1 MADQVAVRPS
11 TDSGGVESLT
21 WRERLDDFR
30 QRYLWSYLF
39 IAPMIILIAVFLFF
53 PLVDALII
61 SFQKIGIAR
70 DEVTQWVGFANF
82 VSTVTDSV
90 WQRALLNTFIFTVV
104 TVGADL
110 VLSLLLAWL
119 IFPLSSSAQSF
130 FKACYYLPVH
140 IGGIMVAL
148 VWYWMFDPTEGVLN
162 YLIGLA
168 GVPHQNWIADPNFA
182 LQSLMLIPILSGH
195 GAGVIL
201 YLAAMGGIPKTLYEA
216 ADIDAAS
223 AWSKLKNVTWP
234 LLKPTTLYVVIT
246 GTIGSF
252 QVFDLIYVLTRGGP
266 DFATVT
272 LVYLVYQVAFEQYSF
287 GLASAQA
294 FVLAAIIVVLS
305 LAQFRFLA
313 SDVEY

>member
-1 MADQVAVRPS
+1 MSERAAIGRS
-11 TDSGGVESLT
+11 TRAPSLT
-21 WRERLDDFR
+21 LLERLDDFR
-30 QRYLWSYLF
+30 QKYLWSYLF
-39 IAPMIILIAVFLFF
+39 IAPMIVLIAVFLFY
-53 PLVDALII
+53 PLVDAFII

-70 DEVTQWVGFANF
+70 DEATQWVGVANF
-82 VSTVTDSV
+82 VNTVEDSV
-90 WQRALLNTFIFTVV
+90 WQRALLNTFIFTIV
-104 TVGADL
+104 TVSADL

-119 IFPLSSSAQSF
+119 IFPLSSGAQSF

-148 VWYWMFDPTEGVLN
+148 VWYWMFDPTQGVLN

-168 GVPHQNWIADPNFA
+168 GVPHQHWIADPNFA
-182 LQSLMLIPILSGH
+182 LQSLMLIPIMSGH
-195 GAGVIL
+195 GGGVIL
-201 YLAAMGGIPKTLYEA
+201 YLAAMGAIPRTLYEA

-223 AWSKLKNVTWP
+223 AWSKLKNITWP

-266 DFATVT
+266 NFATIT

-294 FVLAAIIVVLS
+294 FILAAIIVVLS
-305 LAQFRFLA
+305 LIQFRFL
-313 SDVEY
+313 STDVEY

>member
-1 MADQVAVRPS
+1 MAERVALPPTR
-11 TDSGGVESLT
+11 SGEVESRAF
-21 WRERLDDFR
+21 RERLDDFR
-30 QRYLWSYLF
+30 QRYLWPYLF
-39 IAPMIILIAVFLFF
+39 IAPMIILIAIFLFF

-70 DEVTQWVGFANF
+70 DEATQWVGIANF

-110 VLSLLLAWL
+110 ILSLFLAWL

-162 YLIGLA
+162 YLIGLV
-168 GVPHQNWIADPNFA
+168 GVPHQNWIADPSFA

-201 YLAAMGGIPKTLYEA
+201 YLAAMGAIPKTLYEA
-216 ADIDAAS
+216 AEIDAAS

-313 SDVEY
+313 TDVEY